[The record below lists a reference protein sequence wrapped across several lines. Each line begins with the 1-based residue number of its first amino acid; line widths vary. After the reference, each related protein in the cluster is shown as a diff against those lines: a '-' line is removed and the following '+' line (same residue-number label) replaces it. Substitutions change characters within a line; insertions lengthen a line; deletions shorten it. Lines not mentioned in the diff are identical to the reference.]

1 MIHFLLIIGIN
12 YYLSVKLWEKKRK
25 GESTKGLLK
34 WTIILNTIN
43 LAFFKYYYFLMDSL
57 STFTGMELWQKLG
70 TSVEILLP
78 LAISFY
84 TFQLIALQVDI
95 HRDLIPEKIS
105 SLDYFLFILFFLS

>member
-1 MIHFLLIIGIN
+1 
-12 YYLSVKLWEKKRK
+12 
-25 GESTKGLLK
+25 
-34 WTIILNTIN
+34 
-43 LAFFKYYYFLMDSL
+43 MDSL
-57 STFTGMELWQKLG
+57 STFTGMELWQRLG

>member
-1 MIHFLLIIGIN
+1 
-12 YYLSVKLWEKKRK
+12 
-25 GESTKGLLK
+25 
-34 WTIILNTIN
+34 
-43 LAFFKYYYFLMDSL
+43 MDSL

-105 SLDYFLFILFFLS
+105 SLDYFLFIRFFSSADCRADHEINRFFAQTQFS

>member
-1 MIHFLLIIGIN
+1 
-12 YYLSVKLWEKKRK
+12 
-25 GESTKGLLK
+25 
-34 WTIILNTIN
+34 
-43 LAFFKYYYFLMDSL
+43 
-57 STFTGMELWQKLG
+57 MELWQRLG

-105 SLDYFLFILFFLS
+105 SLNYFLFILFFLS